1 MTQQVEQIF
10 RLMFNTA
17 GMSYKRMLFALLFS
31 TGVSIFIFVVYRL
44 ITKKSFYSK
53 SFNITLP
60 IVTVMTTAIVVA
72 MQANLVVSL
81 GMVGALSIVR
91 FRTALKDAL
100 DLGFVFW
107 AISAGIISGTE
118 LYLLVILMSLIVTLA
133 LFLLQAIPMKEA
145 PHLLIV
151 NGSNI
156 DYEPELM
163 RIVKEKTSRHAV
175 KSRNLR
181 KENLDLI
188 VEIRTKNDEEL
199 IHAVREV
206 EGVESA
212 SILKHD
218 GSLRY

>member
-145 PHLLIV
+145 PTFL
-151 NGSNI
+151 S
-156 DYEPELM
+156 
-163 RIVKEKTSRHAV
+163 
-175 KSRNLR
+175 
-181 KENLDLI
+181 
-188 VEIRTKNDEEL
+188 
-199 IHAVREV
+199 
-206 EGVESA
+206 
-212 SILKHD
+212 
-218 GSLRY
+218 